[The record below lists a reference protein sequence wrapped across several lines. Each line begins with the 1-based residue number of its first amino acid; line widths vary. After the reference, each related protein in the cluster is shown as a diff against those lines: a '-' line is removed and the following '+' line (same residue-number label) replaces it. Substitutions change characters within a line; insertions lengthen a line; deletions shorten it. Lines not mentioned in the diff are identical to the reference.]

1 MQLLVQAPF
10 IDSISRDSVG
20 VPSIVLNK
28 LDLSDYDYVKIQYLN
43 KSCIFRVHAINE
55 ESDEIV
61 RMRNREREKISCNVD
76 DIVTVEPFYDAKSE
90 IATIRI
96 GRVEDVGENIGRL
109 HHDMMNKINVSI
121 NDSIELFNKD
131 NGGRIILDIKEHKL
145 KYNNAILLTKDK
157 RKLLKVDEKDINI
170 KKYGVRKNP
179 FKNIKKGIIDKI
191 LKFIVGYKYLNL
203 RVEVGLDNDEGKKI
217 VRLSSSNLKILGV
230 KENDI
235 VDVYWRDNKLSCRA
249 LEFPEYYQNSIS
261 IEDQSEIDF
270 EISLCSSERDS
281 INVDLYDVVS
291 IRRSPS
297 YVLKKNL
304 DRVLVTAMSI
314 PSFFLLLYQ
323 EFKINYLIS
332 MFTSILLGIVLTVL
346 VFTQIRTEV

>member
-20 VPSIVLNK
+20 VPSIILNK

-43 KSCIFRVHAINE
+43 KSSIFRVHAINE

-96 GRVEDVGENIGRL
+96 VRVEDVGENIGRL

-157 RKLLKVDEKDINI
+157 R
-170 KKYGVRKNP
+170 
-179 FKNIKKGIIDKI
+179 
-191 LKFIVGYKYLNL
+191 
-203 RVEVGLDNDEGKKI
+203 
-217 VRLSSSNLKILGV
+217 
-230 KENDI
+230 
-235 VDVYWRDNKLSCRA
+235 
-249 LEFPEYYQNSIS
+249 
-261 IEDQSEIDF
+261 
-270 EISLCSSERDS
+270 
-281 INVDLYDVVS
+281 
-291 IRRSPS
+291 
-297 YVLKKNL
+297 
-304 DRVLVTAMSI
+304 
-314 PSFFLLLYQ
+314 
-323 EFKINYLIS
+323 
-332 MFTSILLGIVLTVL
+332 
-346 VFTQIRTEV
+346 